1 MDLLHLR
8 KVRDIQIFKFYYM
21 IINLL
26 LVHFNEENEDDILYP
41 LFFIQVKNA
50 VNNPIIS
57 KNANYESLLLT
68 YKIPFGDL
76 EEEAFKYLIKFDKY
90 KKLNS
95 ILNRDNTDLKSDL
108 KDIIKDTAFQ
118 EKVINFYKSDE
129 LKEFLKKKIDKDL
142 FEKIKTKY
150 EDFILLISN
159 PKFWDSIMFYTQPK
173 NIKGII
179 TNYLRV
185 VLNNNFIQFNMRDPA
200 PNRKKK
206 ILNFYLFIVVIHEL
220 CHLLRSLCLTNV
232 DFKEAKISPYEEDV
246 DKNNQKGEIGDELI
260 KYFFGYKKICLIT
273 YNQAE
278 KFESLSLNNKEDFEK
293 LKKLFVEES
302 FSEKYSDYAK
312 FLDISPK
319 EIKDGYLIAKGQC
332 LNAYINQFI
341 Y

>member
-1 MDLLHLR
+1 M
-8 KVRDIQIFKFYYM
+8 
-21 IINLL
+21 
-26 LVHFNEENEDDILYP
+26 
-41 LFFIQVKNA
+41 
-50 VNNPIIS
+50 
-57 KNANYESLLLT
+57 
-68 YKIPFGDL
+68 
-76 EEEAFKYLIKFDKY
+76 
-90 KKLNS
+90 
-95 ILNRDNTDLKSDL
+95 
-108 KDIIKDTAFQ
+108 
-118 EKVINFYKSDE
+118 
-129 LKEFLKKKIDKDL
+129 
-142 FEKIKTKY
+142 
-150 EDFILLISN
+150 
-159 PKFWDSIMFYTQPK
+159 
-173 NIKGII
+173 
-179 TNYLRV
+179 
-185 VLNNNFIQFNMRDPA
+185 
-200 PNRKKK
+200 
-206 ILNFYLFIVVIHEL
+206 VIHEL